1 MLKKILISSAL
12 LAMATSASASTTT
25 WDFAGGSGTGLQ
37 TGSSEHSAEYGLGT
51 GSHMDMTVGG
61 VEMVLTAWSSD
72 MGASKACAANDP
84 GCQAFDDDPFIRR
97 SDLAD
102 WGSSGFGGENL
113 DELADDS
120 TPNSPHHAFDSVGND
135 GGDGRD
141 YDMAL
146 IQFSEAVV
154 LEEID
159 IGWKYGSQDAEF
171 SVLQYNGSD
180 FSSTPFTDDDTW
192 SSILEGN
199 GGDWSFLGHTST
211 SSTSTNA
218 IVSGATAS
226 RFFLIGV
233 YNPIFGAQSGFTNGN
248 DGFKLA
254 GVVTSN
260 SVSVPEP
267 AGALL
272 FATGLFAAMR
282 MRLRRK

>member
-1 MLKKILISSAL
+1 MLKKILIGTTL

-25 WDFAGGSGTGLQ
+25 WDFVGGSGTGLE
-37 TGSSEHSAEYGLGT
+37 TGSSEHSAQYGLGT

-72 MGASKACAANDP
+72 MGATKACAANDP
-84 GCQAFDDDPFIRR
+84 GCQTFDDDPFVTRDSLR
-97 SDLAD
+97 KYS
-102 WGSSGFGGENL
+102 GGFGGINY
-113 DELADDS
+113 DETDNSPNHSFDS
-120 TPNSPHHAFDSVGND
+120 TDVNSPNS
-135 GGDGRD
+135 DGRD

-199 GGDWSFLGHTST
+199 GGDWAFVGHTST

-233 YNPIFGAQSGFTNGN
+233 YNPIFGVQSGFSNGN

-282 MRLRRK
+282 MRLRTK